1 MIMFIAVG
9 GTALHYWHGYLAE
22 RKYIH
27 VATERQV
34 KFGLN
39 NLNYQFQSYLLNFF
53 VKILFKGKV
62 KYFYY
67 GTEY

>member
-1 MIMFIAVG
+1 MNFVGMIMFIAVG

-34 KFGLN
+34 KFYLN
-39 NLNYQFQSYLLNFF
+39 NVDKIILVSLLF
-53 VKILFKGKV
+53 
-62 KYFYY
+62 
-67 GTEY
+67 